1 MKQWRRK
8 NTTKWAASQRRPF
21 LKPNVLTVVTLSFTS
36 SLSLSRS
43 LSLSLSHLHTHKHT
57 LILKRK
63 TLQRRKWAQ
72 SSLSLSLSETI
83 YLFLYRSSL
92 SLSFP
97 FCSKQLTETKKTW
110 TLRRKTTKPY
120 AIHKTNSPN
129 VLKIHEE
136 DKKKKQQTKKVTN
149 QPTKHMKTT
158 KNVPRHK
165 QAKNHTY
172 KTQPAMTLLRNAIW

>member
-21 LKPNVLTVVTLSFTS
+21 LKPNVLTVVTLSFFHFLS
-36 SLSLSRS
+36 FFISLP
-43 LSLSLSHLHTHKHT
+43 LSLSLSFAHTQTYTHLKKENFTKKKMGA
-57 LILKRK
+57 ILSVSFSLRNHI
-63 TLQRRKWAQ
+63 
-72 SSLSLSLSETI
+72 SLSLS
-83 YLFLYRSSL
+83 FL